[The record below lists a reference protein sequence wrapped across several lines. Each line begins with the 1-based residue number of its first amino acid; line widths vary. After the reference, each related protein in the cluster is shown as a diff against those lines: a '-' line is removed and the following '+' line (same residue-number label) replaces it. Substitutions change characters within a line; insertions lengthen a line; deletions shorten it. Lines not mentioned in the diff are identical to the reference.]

1 MSGPVLVIDDSL
13 TIRKLLEMVLGQ
25 AGYHVE
31 FAVSGAEG
39 LAAARRL
46 RPSLVLLDYVLP
58 DGKGSDVCAQL
69 ASDPATAETPIVVM
83 SGKGEDIRPLFRP
96 YAGVAGFLDK
106 PFSPAGAL
114 DMVARHAGTGMIARA
129 PTVPPAPAEPPS
141 VAAPMPAEGDRRE
154 QLAQTL
160 YRVLADRLAR
170 IPGWCTELGTQ
181 APAPFFARRLLTP
194 EAMGAA
200 LVALPEVIVATAPST
215 PSDGGSGAIAGSTRI
230 GGVRALLRFL
240 VEAGAGG
247 ELTLGKGGETLVV
260 YLQQGQPVLVVPTSA
275 EPVRRVLGAGG
286 HLPGVDPTLP
296 AALAAISALPDAE
309 GAEILHRVGVA
320 ALVRAMG
327 SGPLPYAL
335 VSAAAPAW
343 LPRWARAI
351 EPEQVALARLREVD
365 DWAQIELR
373 VASLDQVCERSPG
386 FADLLPRLALVEAE
400 RRVLHLVDGRA
411 PVARIVERSGL
422 STFDVFH
429 ILFRLIQVG
438 LVRAR
443 SAAAETTA
451 VLACG
456 GGLGATLAALLTTR
470 RPGTVVREVGAES
483 LLGGL
488 ARERPRVTLIDVDDV
503 DAPALAKEVRA
514 RLDISDAVLVA
525 VVGRW
530 DPAQVR
536 ALGGAGF
543 DGVLARPV
551 HIAAIERLLGN

>member
-25 AGYHVE
+25 AGHRVE

-58 DGKGSDVCAQL
+58 DGKGSEVCAQL
-69 ASDPATAETPIVVM
+69 AGDPATAETPIVVM
-83 SGKGEDIRPLFRP
+83 SGKGEDIRALFRP
-96 YAGVAGFLDK
+96 YAAVVGFLDK

-114 DMVARHAGTGMIARA
+114 DIVARHAGTAMIARA
-129 PTVPPAPAEPPS
+129 GTAASTPAEPLG
-141 VAAPMPAEGDRRE
+141 VATPVPVAGDRRE

-170 IPGWCTELGTQ
+170 IPGWCAELGTQ
-181 APAPFFARRLLTP
+181 EPAPFFARRLLTP

-200 LVALPEVIVATAPST
+200 LVALPEVVVAMTPTAPSA
-215 PSDGGSGAIAGSTRI
+215 GGSGAISGSTRI

-247 ELTLGKGGETLVV
+247 ELTLGSGGEALVV
-260 YLQQGQPVLVVPTSA
+260 HLQHGQPMLVVPASA
-275 EPVRRVLGAGG
+275 EPVLRALGASG
-286 HLPGVDPTLP
+286 HLPGVDPALP
-296 AALAAISALPDAE
+296 PALAAISLLPDVE
-309 GAEILHRVGVA
+309 GAEIFHRLGVA

-327 SGPLPYAL
+327 SGPLPYVL
-335 VSAAAPAW
+335 TSTAAPTW

-422 STFDVFH
+422 STFEVFH
-429 ILFRLIQVG
+429 VLFRLIQVG
-438 LVRAR
+438 VVRVR
-443 SAAAETTA
+443 GIAAEATA

-456 GGLGATLAALLTTR
+456 GALGAPLAGLLATR
-470 RPGTVVREVGAES
+470 RPGTVVREVDAEALPGA
-483 LLGGL
+483 L
-488 ARERPRVTLIDVDDV
+488 ARERPRVVLIDADDV
-503 DAPALAKEVRA
+503 DAPALAQAVRA

-530 DPAQVR
+530 DPAQAR

-551 HIAAIERLLGN
+551 HVAAIERLLGN